1 MWNLKF
7 LKIKLLVAWMC
18 SRIPIITIFHYINIH
33 RFRSLN
39 ILMFTGSEVWFRQSI
54 QSTRDISN
62 PEGTGQTVRDTQSF
76 SDNQY
81 LHISIDILWIINKII
96 IRLKVGAYFRN
107 FAMEKNIFFLKHY
120 FPNFSEGRKK
130 FKIAGIKKFCLESL
144 CDIKNVEN
152 NFLARKL
159 ICTLRI
165 ILFAC
170 WVQK

>member
-7 LKIKLLVAWMC
+7 LKIKLLVTWIC
-18 SRIPIITIFHYINIH
+18 SRIPIIIIFHYINIH

-39 ILMFTGSEVWFRQSI
+39 ILMFTCSEVWFRQSI
-54 QSTRDISN
+54 QSTLDISN

-96 IRLKVGAYFRN
+96 IRLKAGAYFRN

-120 FPNFSEGRKK
+120 FPNFFGGSEKILDSGNKK
-130 FKIAGIKKFCLESL
+130 ILSGKPLWYKKRG
-144 CDIKNVEN
+144 K
-152 NFLARKL
+152 
-159 ICTLRI
+159 
-165 ILFAC
+165 
-170 WVQK
+170 